1 MRHKGIKLV
10 ERHFPS
16 YKGWTEQKLKERQ
29 RIEVID
35 GVFGI
40 GCVLRPLREVLSQDS
55 QPVNNNSPN
64 KVLHILLLYH

>member
-10 ERHFPS
+10 DRRFPS
-16 YKGWTEQKLKERQ
+16 YKGWTEKALKERQ

-40 GCVLRPLREVLSQDS
+40 GSILPPLREVLSEDS
-55 QPVNNNSPN
+55 QPLPNASPS
-64 KVLHILLLYH
+64 KVH